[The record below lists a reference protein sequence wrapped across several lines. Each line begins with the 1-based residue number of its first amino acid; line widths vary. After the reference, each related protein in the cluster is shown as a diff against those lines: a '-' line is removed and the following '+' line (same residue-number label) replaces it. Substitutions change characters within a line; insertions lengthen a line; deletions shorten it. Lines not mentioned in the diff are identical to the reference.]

1 VLWLIRPGDD
11 HLNIE
16 TPCEFLRHTEYEA
29 LLVTPDESACIIV
42 NIGRIAARVR
52 DDLQA
57 TDTAKVIR
65 KEFQITGPVM

>member
-1 VLWLIRPGDD
+1 
-11 HLNIE
+11 
-16 TPCEFLRHTEYEA
+16 
-29 LLVTPDESACIIV
+29 V